1 MAVTVSCTPN
11 GGCHKRLDEFA
22 SSVPPTTEGVY
33 VAVKLRRTLV
43 GISVLGGLA
52 LVAAVATP
60 ALAADTK
67 PPTSPT
73 NNHVTAFTETT
84 VSLAWSRSTDNVGVT
99 EYDVFKQGQQV
110 MRVGGSTLTA
120 TVTRLTPGT
129 QYVFT
134 IVARDAAGNSSQDSN
149 EATVTTKPSNDHT
162 PPSVPTNLHST
173 GRTGSTVTLAWN
185 ASKDNAGGIGL
196 AGYDVYVNGGATPVA
211 STDTPGATVGN
222 LKSNTSY
229 TFTVRARDLANNRS
243 APSNAVTVKT
253 NGGGGGIGAVTT
265 IASDSDIPWGLAFLP
280 NGDGIYTER
289 DAQTVIE
296 LSRTGTKTTL
306 GRIPGVSGT
315 NGEGGLMGLELSPSF
330 SSDHWVYIM
339 HTSSS
344 DNRVIRLKLN
354 GRTLDTGSIQ
364 VLLKGIQRNKF
375 HNGGRLRF
383 GPDGKLYVST
393 GDAENGNNAQNR
405 NSLNGKILRINPDG
419 SIPAD
424 NPFHNAVWSYGHRN
438 VQGLAFDS
446 QGRLWESELGNSIM
460 DELNLI
466 QKGGNYGWPA
476 CEGTSGSCGG
486 FIKPIRTWPVAAAS
500 PSGLAIVNN
509 TLYMAALRGSRLWV
523 MHIQGG
529 GTSTP
534 QAFFQGQ
541 FGRLRTVE
549 PSPDGGLWLTT
560 SSGDKD
566 STPNNSNDRILHVAL
581 R

>member
-1 MAVTVSCTPN
+1 V
-11 GGCHKRLDEFA
+11 
-22 SSVPPTTEGVY
+22 VP
-33 VAVKLRRTLV
+33 KLRRTLV
-43 GISVLGGLA
+43 TAGALGGLA
-52 LVAAVATP
+52 VAVVIAANP
-60 ALAADTK
+60 ALAAVDRT
-67 PPTSPT
+67 PPTTPT
-73 NNHVTAFTETT
+73 NNHVTATT
-84 VSLAWSRSTDNVGVT
+84 QTSISLAWNKSTDNVGVT
-99 EYDVFKQGQQV
+99 EYDVFKQGQLV
-110 MRVGGSTLTA
+110 MKVGGTALAA
-120 TVTRLTPGT
+120 TVKSLIPGT
-129 QYVFT
+129 EYVFT

-149 EATVTTKPSNDHT
+149 EATAKTKPSTDKT
-162 PPSVPTNLHST
+162 PPSVPGNLHST
-173 GRTGSTVTLAWN
+173 AQTSSTVTLAWN

-196 AGYDVYVNGGATPVA
+196 AGYDIFQAGVTGPVA
-211 STDTPGATVGN
+211 STDAASHTVIVGN
-222 LKSNTSY
+222 LNANTTY
-229 TFTVRARDLANNRS
+229 KFTVKARDLANNVS
-243 APSNAVTVKT
+243 GPSNTATVKT
-253 NGGGGGIGAVTT
+253 KPGGGGIGAVTT
-265 IASDSDIPWGLAFLP
+265 VATDRDIPWGLDTLP
-280 NGDGIYTER
+280 NGDIIYTER

-296 LSRTGTKTTL
+296 LTRGGAKTTL

-315 NGEGGLMGLELSPSF
+315 NGEGGLMGLELSPNF
-330 SSDHWVYIM
+330 ASDHWVYIM
-339 HTSSS
+339 HTSAS

-383 GPDGKLYVST
+383 GPDGKLYIST
-393 GDAENGNNAQNR
+393 GDAENGNNAQNK

-419 SIPAD
+419 GIPAD

-446 QGRLWESELGNSIM
+446 QGRLWESELGNSRM

-476 CEGTSGSCGG
+476 CEGTAGNCGG
-486 FIKPIRTWPVAAAS
+486 FIKPVRTWPVAQAS
-500 PSGLAIVNN
+500 PSGLAIVHN

-523 MHIQGG
+523 MHIAGS

-534 QAFFQGQ
+534 QAFFTGQ

-549 PSPDGGLWLTT
+549 PAPDGGLWLTT

-566 STPNNSNDRILHVAL
+566 STPNNSNDRIMHVAL

>member
-1 MAVTVSCTPN
+1 MPN
-11 GGCHKRLDEFA
+11 KRLYELA
-22 SSVPPTTEGVY
+22 VSRRAPMPTAGRLRHGQPKGVY
-33 VAVKLRRTLV
+33 VVARLRRTLV
-43 GISVLGGLA
+43 GASVLGGLA
-52 LVAAVATP
+52 LVATVATP
-60 ALAADTK
+60 ALAAPDTQ
-67 PPTSPT
+67 PPTTPK

-110 MRVGGSTLTA
+110 MKVAGNMVAA
-120 TVTRLTPGT
+120 TVTKLTPGT
-129 QYVFT
+129 EYVFT
-134 IVARDAAGNSSQDSN
+134 IVARNAAG
-149 EATVTTKPSNDHT
+149 
-162 PPSVPTNLHST
+162 
-173 GRTGSTVTLAWN
+173 
-185 ASKDNAGGIGL
+185 DNAGGIGL
-196 AGYDVYVNGGATPVA
+196 AGYDVYLNGGTTPVA
-211 STDTPGATVGN
+211 SSDTPGVTVGN
-222 LKSNTSY
+222 LTPNTTY

-243 APSNAVTVKT
+243 GPSNTASARTH
-253 NGGGGGIGAVTT
+253 GGGGGIGAVTT
-265 IASDSDIPWGLAFLP
+265 IATDKDVPWGLAFLP

-296 LSRTGTKTTL
+296 LSPNGTKTTL
-306 GRIPGVSGT
+306 GKIPGVSGT
-315 NGEGGLMGLELSPSF
+315 NGEGGLMGLELSPNF
-330 SSDHWVYIM
+330 ASDHWVYIM

-354 GRTLDTGSIQ
+354 GKTLDTGSIQ

-383 GPDGKLYVST
+383 GPNGKLYIST
-393 GDAENGNNAQNR
+393 GDAENGNNAQNK

-424 NPFHNAVWSYGHRN
+424 NPFTNAVWSYGHRN
-438 VQGLAFDS
+438 VQGLAFDA
-446 QGRLWESELGNSIM
+446 QGRLWEAELGNSVM

-476 CEGTSGSCGG
+476 CEGTSGSCGNAG
-486 FIKPIRTWPVAAAS
+486 FIKPIRTWSVASAS
-500 PSGLAIVNN
+500 PSGLAIVNQ
-509 TLYMAALRGSRLWV
+509 TLYMAALRGQRLWV
-523 MHIQGG
+523 MKIQGG

-549 PSPDGGLWLTT
+549 PSPDGGLWVTT